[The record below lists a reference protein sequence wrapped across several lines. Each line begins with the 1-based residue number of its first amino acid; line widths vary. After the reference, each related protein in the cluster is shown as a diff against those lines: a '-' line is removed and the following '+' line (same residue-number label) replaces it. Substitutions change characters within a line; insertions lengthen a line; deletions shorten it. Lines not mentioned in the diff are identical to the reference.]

1 MRHGCV
7 SLVWLVVCLQA
18 CDDDETTPADTPD
31 EGGQV
36 ADGAVPDAAPLP
48 EETAAQAIAA
58 SHTDMLGAVREHLEA
73 AEYFVDGEW
82 QDHYGDAP
90 FYGPAFDLGHWA
102 ATGDEAYRTRAIAA
116 LDHDLELVETA
127 LAQPGMLLSDMES
140 LSMALLGLL
149 EAGQY
154 LDEPR
159 YHEVADEMVAFVD
172 LLADRFDNYLQVEI
186 GEFAATTYGPTAV
199 SSFLALMHV
208 QHVFA
213 HPDHEPELHL
223 RRAVEVLEAVHEKA
237 WDEDL
242 SAYRFAPE
250 DERRMLYPNITMML
264 AYGRLFALTG
274 EAEWLSRIEA
284 IHEGIQPLR
293 DEAGDHFHSP
303 YSAEYM
309 GANDDDYV
317 TLSSQNYLMLA
328 LWTAHIATGDM
339 KWLADIDVV
348 LGFYE
353 SHLLED
359 GRILH
364 HWMNGRI
371 AIPEDREYYCTGCN
385 LQALYVMTLLSR
397 EGFPPPPREAPS
409 E

>member
-1 MRHGCV
+1 MRRARAP
-7 SLVWLVVCLQA
+7 LVWLLAAALPA
-18 CDDDETTPADTPD
+18 CDS
-31 EGGQV
+31 GGT
-36 ADGAVPDAAPLP
+36 AP
-48 EETAAQAIAA
+48 EEAVTAPAVAA
-58 SHTDMLGAVREHLEA
+58 AHADLLEAVRTHLGR
-73 AEYFVDGEW
+73 AEYCVDGVW
-82 QDHYGDAP
+82 QSHYGDAP

-102 ATGDEAYRTRAIAA
+102 ATGDEAHRTRALAA
-116 LDHDLELVETA
+116 LDHDLALVESA
-127 LAQPGMLLSDMES
+127 LAQPAMLLSDMES

-159 YHEVADEMVAFVD
+159 YHEAADDLMAFVD
-172 LLADRFDNYLQVEI
+172 LLADRFDDYLQVEI
-186 GEFAATTYGPTAV
+186 GEFAATTYGPTSL
-199 SSFLALMHV
+199 SSFLALMHL

-223 RRAVEVLEAVHEKA
+223 ARAAEVLEHVHDKA
-237 WDEDL
+237 WDEGL

-274 EAEWLSRIEA
+274 EAEWLARIEA
-284 IHEGIQPLR
+284 IHAGIEPLR
-293 DEAGDHFHSP
+293 DPAGDHFHSP

-309 GANDDDYV
+309 GATDEDYV

-328 LWTAHIATGDM
+328 LWTAHIATGDV

-353 SHLLED
+353 SHLLEG

-371 AIPEDREYYCTGCN
+371 AIPDDPEYYCTGCN
-385 LQALYVMTLLSR
+385 LQALYVLTLLGR
-397 EGFPPPPREAPS
+397 EGFPPPRRAEPTE
-409 E
+409 